1 MPDWNEPIRSRLRPL
16 NLPGARENEI
26 VEELSLHLDD
36 RYAEL
41 RRAASA
47 DQHAR
52 ELALEELEG
61 HDLLAQELAKNKSI
75 QAPEPG

>member
-41 RRAASA
+41 RRAPRPPTNT
-47 DQHAR
+47 HANWR
-52 ELALEELEG
+52 S
-61 HDLLAQELAKNKSI
+61 KNWKVTTCW
-75 QAPEPG
+75 PRN